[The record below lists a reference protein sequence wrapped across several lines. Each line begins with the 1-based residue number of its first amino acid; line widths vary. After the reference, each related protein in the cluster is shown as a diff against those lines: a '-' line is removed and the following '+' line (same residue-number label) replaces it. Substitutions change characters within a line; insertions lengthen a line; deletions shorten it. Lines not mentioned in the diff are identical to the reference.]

1 MNVTLGLDDR
11 SVPTPGHLCV
21 FNRGAAELRRQQAAF
36 LRPAIESEREGVV
49 LMGPAGVAETLYG
62 YLGTD
67 LGADLS
73 KRREAGLIAL
83 AAGDAD
89 ADQQLENLVRPIEAM
104 LERGTELVRV
114 FGRTSWGGPEWPLP
128 EDFVW
133 YESRI
138 NDAIAKLSVVVV
150 CAYDLFEMPGPGL
163 ILAGLQCHPSIVSD
177 VLGERNELFE
187 PHVRNLQT
195 RMVNFPWLTQ
205 VEPI

>member
-1 MNVTLGLDDR
+1 MNVTLGIDGR

-21 FNRGAAELRRQQAAF
+21 FNRGAADLRRQQAAF
-36 LRPAIESEREGVV
+36 LRPALDSEREGV
-49 LMGPAGVAETLYG
+49 LFMGPVGVAETLYG

-73 KRREAGLIAL
+73 KRREAGLIVL

-89 ADQQLENLVRPIEAM
+89 ADQQLENLLRPIETM
-104 LERGTELVRV
+104 LERGAELVRV

-138 NDAIAKLSVVVV
+138 NDAIAKLSVVIV

-163 ILAGLQCHPSIVSD
+163 ILAGMQCHPSIVSD

>member
-1 MNVTLGLDDR
+1 VVWDTERPDAVDVHLHPLDVPGALVAVDTMN
-11 SVPTPGHLCV
+11 PTDSW
-21 FNRGAAELRRQQAAF
+21 R
-36 LRPAIESEREGVV
+36 
-49 LMGPAGVAETLYG
+49 
-62 YLGTD
+62 
-67 LGADLS
+67 
-73 KRREAGLIAL
+73 
-83 AAGDAD
+83 
-89 ADQQLENLVRPIEAM
+89 
-104 LERGTELVRV
+104 
-114 FGRTSWGGPEWPLP
+114 WGGPEWPLP

>member
-1 MNVTLGLDDR
+1 MNVKLGIDDR

-21 FNRGAAELRRQQAAF
+21 FNRGIAELRRQQAAF
-36 LRPAIESEREGVV
+36 LRPAVESEREGIV
-49 LMGPAGVAETLYG
+49 LMGPVGTAETLYG
-62 YLGTD
+62 YLEAD

-73 KRREAGLIAL
+73 ERRRAGLIAL

-89 ADQQLENLVRPIEAM
+89 ADQQLENVLQPVETM
-104 LERGTELVRV
+104 LERGANLVRV
-114 FGRTSWGGPEWPLP
+114 LGPVSWGRPDWPLP

-138 NDAIAKLSVVVV
+138 NDRIAKLSVVVV
-150 CAYDLFEMPGPGL
+150 CAYDVFEMPGPGL
-163 ILAGLQCHPSIVSD
+163 ILAGMQCHPSIVSD
-177 VLGERNELFE
+177 VLGEHNELFE

>member
-1 MNVTLGLDDR
+1 MNVTLGIDGR
-11 SVPTPGHLCV
+11 SVSTPGHLCV
-21 FNRGAAELRRQQAAF
+21 FNRGAADLRRQQAAF
-36 LRPAIESEREGVV
+36 LRPALESEREGVV
-49 LMGPAGVAETLYG
+49 LMGPVSVAETLYG

-89 ADQQLENLVRPIEAM
+89 ADQQLENVLRPIEAM
-104 LERGTELVRV
+104 LERGATLVRV
-114 FGRTSWGGPEWPLP
+114 FGRPRWGGPDWPLP

-133 YESRI
+133 YESRLNASTAELPVI
-138 NDAIAKLSVVVV
+138 IV
-150 CAYDLFEMPGPGL
+150 CAYDIFEMPGPGL
-163 ILAGLQCHPSIVSD
+163 ILAGIQCHPTVVSD
-177 VLGERNELFE
+177 VFDEHNGLFE
-187 PHVRNLQT
+187 THIRNLQT